1 MPLENLEKQ
10 EEKNQAKKWGYGK
23 YLLVFMLLAGV
34 FNSVEQNIKPHSLS
48 AFSAF
53 FITAFRIILDTGVL
67 YFLVLWIVDLIR
79 RRGKIERPENKKVR
93 LIINIIFAII
103 FLSMVTSVLM
113 VSFKSTSNELNP
125 QQSSFLSK
133 LNEKNQEF
141 IILNNEAKSATQSL
155 LNILNAQEWTKMKGV
170 LQKVLSATQ
179 ALQPKID
186 EMRAFVG
193 ENSQMF
199 KNDQEKQAATFYTK
213 AMEIRDR
220 HNKKLI
226 ELLNIGLQIDW
237 NNPSEAQ
244 LNQWTKVAGELS
256 EIEKEVQATQS
267 EFQKVLQGL

>member
-1 MPLENLEKQ
+1 MSLENSEKQ
-10 EEKNQAKKWGYGK
+10 EEKNQAKKYSYGK

-79 RRGKIERPENKKVR
+79 RRGKIERPENKKAR

-103 FLSMVTSVLM
+103 FLSMVASVLM

-141 IILNNEAKSATQSL
+141 IILNNEAKTATQSL
-155 LNILNAQEWTKMKGV
+155 LDILNAQEWTKMKGA

-186 EMRAFVG
+186 EMRAFAE

-199 KNDQEKQAATFYTK
+199 KNDQEKQAAIFYTK

-226 ELLNIGLQIDW
+226 ELLTLGLRIDW
-237 NNPSEAQ
+237 NNPDEAE

-267 EFQKVLQGL
+267 EFQKVFQGL